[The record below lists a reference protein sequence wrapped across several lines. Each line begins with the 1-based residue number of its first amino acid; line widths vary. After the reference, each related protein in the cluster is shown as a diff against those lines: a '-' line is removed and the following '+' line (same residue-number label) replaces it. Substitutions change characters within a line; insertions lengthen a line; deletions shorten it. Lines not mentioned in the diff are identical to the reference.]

1 MSKKCII
8 ENCTNDVRYHH
19 LQVCAAC
26 YSGLSH
32 WRGRSVADKRW
43 RLGLIDRLQ
52 SRMEFMID
60 NPRHAP
66 KRKRRV

>member
-1 MSKKCII
+1 MARKKCII
-8 ENCTNDVRYHH
+8 DNCKNDVRYHH

-26 YSGLSH
+26 YSGLAH
-32 WRGRSVADKRW
+32 WRGRSVADKRY
-43 RLGLIDRLQ
+43 RLELIDRLQ

-66 KRKRRV
+66 KRKKR